1 VAIANKNQIV
11 LSILQKF
18 FDTRTIFAKVFI
30 AIWQPIETQKS
41 DVIIYLAEVF

>member
-18 FDTRTIFAKVFI
+18 FAKVFI